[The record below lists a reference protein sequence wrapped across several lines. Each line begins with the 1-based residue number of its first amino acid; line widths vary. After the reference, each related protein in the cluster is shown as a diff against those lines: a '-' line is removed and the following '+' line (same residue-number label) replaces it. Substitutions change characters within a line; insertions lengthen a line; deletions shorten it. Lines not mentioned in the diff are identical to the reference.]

1 MARYRG
7 PRLKKCRAVGT
18 VLPGLTTVATLD
30 RPFPPGEHGTR
41 RRSKPSDF
49 KVRMVEKQTARWH
62 FGILER
68 QFQLYVRRASQ
79 MKGPSGQNLMTLL
92 QSRLDNVV
100 WRLGLTRTIP
110 AARQLVVHG
119 HILVNGQRVDRP
131 SFQVAPGQ
139 EISVREKDRTK
150 SFIQEVLDQSGA
162 LPRPAWLEFDPAKVT
177 GKMISAP
184 ERGDLPLEINENAII
199 EFYSQKL

>member
-49 KVRMVEKQTARWH
+49 KVRMVEKQKARWH

-100 WRLGLTRTIP
+100 WRLGLARTIP

-119 HILVNGQRVDRP
+119 HILVNGKRVDRP
-131 SFQVAPGQ
+131 SFSVSPGQ

-150 SFIQEVLDQSGA
+150 SFIQEVLEQSGT

>member
-7 PRLKKCRAVGT
+7 PRLKKCRAVGV
-18 VLPGLTTVATLD
+18 VLPGLTTAATLD

-49 KVRMVEKQTARWH
+49 KTRLIEKQKCRWH

-68 QFQLYVRRASQ
+68 QFQIYVRRASQ
-79 MKGPSGQNLMTLL
+79 MKGAAGSNLILLL
-92 QSRLDNVV
+92 QSRLDHVV
-100 WRLGLTRTIP
+100 WRLGLARTIP

-119 HILVNGQRVDRP
+119 HISVNGDRVDRP
-131 SFQVAPGQ
+131 SFNVRVGD
-139 EISVREKDRTK
+139 EILVREKSK
-150 SFIQEVLDQSGA
+150 AKKFVQEILEASGA
-162 LPRPAWLEFDPAKVT
+162 QGRPGWLEFDPAKAA
-177 GKMISAP
+177 GKMISP
-184 ERGDLPLEINENAII
+184 PDRSDVPFDLSENAII

>member
-49 KVRMVEKQTARWH
+49 KVRMVEKQKARWH

-100 WRLGLTRTIP
+100 WRLGLARTIP

-119 HILVNGQRVDRP
+119 HILVNGKRVDRP
-131 SFQVAPGQ
+131 SFHVSPGS

-150 SFIQEVLDQSGA
+150 SFIQEVLEQSGT

>member
-7 PRLKKCRAVGT
+7 PRLKKCRSVGV

-49 KVRMVEKQTARWH
+49 KVRMTEKQKARWH

-68 QFQLYVRRASQ
+68 QFQLYVKRASQ
-79 MKGPSGQNLMTLL
+79 MKGPSGLNLVTLL
-92 QSRLDNVV
+92 QSRLDNIV
-100 WRLGLTRTIP
+100 WRLGLARTVP

-119 HILVNGQRVDRP
+119 HITVNGTRVDRP
-131 SFQVAPGQ
+131 SFHVSPGD
-139 EISVREKDRTK
+139 EITVREKSRTK
-150 SFIQEVLDQSGA
+150 SFIQEVVETSGTQ
-162 LPRPAWLEFDPAKVT
+162 PRPAWLEFDPAKAT

-184 ERGDLPLEINENAII
+184 ERSDLPLDIQENAII